1 MTANDK
7 SDADL
12 MRAYRDGRQSELTD
26 EERDR
31 LHKLPQFKRE
41 RISSLRSTAR
51 PRQKMTNI
59 VAPITLREFL
69 ATEPTP
75 PTWIV
80 DDFIAHDMKGD
91 LCGSSKTFKT
101 FAALQLGLCVAGGI
115 DYLGAF
121 KINKPHGVAYFNLE
135 LFGWNFWERAKAQ
148 ASALGIA
155 DECFDNFLVYN
166 LRGREA
172 TLRSQTQGYIDQ
184 MLTAGTELVFVDPR
198 YKLLQGD
205 ESENTGEGLREVLAL
220 RDSLAEHF
228 ATLFVTHDAK
238 GDTSGKKS
246 TDRGAGSYTAGA
258 DFDFR
263 LTIDRAEG
271 WDKSNLVY
279 VIDSEGRARPTPAA
293 FAVRFDCDA
302 QTFKADESV
311 MPVKFGT
318 KVTTATDPKVKAERE
333 KRRQD
338 GYKSA
343 AFDVVNEAGDKLLDL
358 DTFDL
363 AVNARRGAQGVGV
376 NARRQIRKSLVALK
390 VLSTCREK
398 CRDANGG
405 IRNVKNGKTYISTP
419 ERIERYLAAFD
430 GLAV

>member
-1 MTANDK
+1 MSTNKA
-7 SDADL
+7 DAEL
-12 MRAYRDGRQSELTD
+12 LRAYRDGRQHELTED
-26 EERDR
+26 ERER
-31 LHKLPQFKRE
+31 LHMLPQFKSE
-41 RISSLRSTAR
+41 RIASLRSTGKPKRGRA
-51 PRQKMTNI
+51 NI
-59 VAPITLREFL
+59 VTPIALREFL

-80 DDFIAHDMKGD
+80 RDFIAHGMKGD

-121 KINKPHGVAYFNLE
+121 KINEPHGVAYFNLE
-135 LFGWNFWERAKAQ
+135 LFAWNFWERAKAQ

-166 LRGREA
+166 LRGNET
-172 TLRSQTQGYIDQ
+172 TLRSQTQGYVDQ
-184 MLTAGTELVFVDPR
+184 LLASGTELVIVDPR
-198 YKLLQGD
+198 YKLMQGD

-220 RDSLAEHF
+220 RDRLAEHF
-228 ATLFVTHDAK
+228 ATLFVTHDGK
-238 GDTSGKKS
+238 GDTSAKKS

-279 VIDSEGRARPTPAA
+279 VIDSEGRARPTPPA
-293 FAVRFDCDA
+293 FGVRFDGDL
-302 QTFKADESV
+302 QTFKADETV
-311 MPVKFGT
+311 MPIKFGT
-318 KVTTATDPKVKAERE
+318 KVTATTDPRIKAERE
-333 KRRQD
+333 RAKQD
-338 GYKSA
+338 GYKTA
-343 AFDVVNEAGDKLLDL
+343 ALDVVNGAGDNLLDL

-363 AVNARRGAQGVGV
+363 AVNAKQGAQGVGV
-376 NARRQIRKSLVALK
+376 NSRRKLRKSLVAQK

-398 CRDANGG
+398 CRDENGG
-405 IRNVKNGKTYISTP
+405 VRNVKNGKTYISTP
-419 ERIERYLAAFD
+419 ERIERYLASFD
-430 GLAV
+430 NLAV